1 MQNGHMDIQLFQGD
15 DQVVV
20 EINRNQIERF
30 TGADPRCRGLE
41 LPEGLMLR
49 YALSHSLYFYL
60 KTGVKEGKIATHIFA
75 SDTPYDR
82 QKSRVGE
89 ASTPM
94 FEPQADARHLDKV
107 ERLLYAWVDFVKE
120 DADSGADFKTFQMD
134 GRHG

>member
-1 MQNGHMDIQLFQGD
+1 MQNGHKDIQIDQDD

-20 EINRNQIERF
+20 EINRHQMERF
-30 TGADPRCRGLE
+30 TGADPRCRGME

-49 YALSHSLYFYL
+49 YSLSHSLYFYL
-60 KTGVKEGKIATHIFA
+60 RTGVKEGKITTQIFA

-82 QKSRVGE
+82 KKSPVGE

-120 DADSGADFKTFQMD
+120 DVDSGADFKTFQMD